1 MGNDQL
7 ELPSLP
13 VCVVIPA
20 YNRAAVL
27 PRCIASVWAQR
38 PALPTEIIVVD
49 DNSSDDS
56 AAVASSL
63 GARVIR
69 HATNRGAWAAR
80 NTGLGATSCE
90 WVAFL
95 DSDDEWL
102 PNHLAHL
109 WELRDGHALAG
120 SSSLHQGDGSHQF
133 HGPVTRRPLVLRA
146 PDVLIGTFNV
156 FTASASMVR
165 RDAALALG
173 GFAEWWGVEDF
184 DLWVRML
191 EHHSAICSPCVT
203 VIYHVHDEQLSL
215 HHARMVDGH
224 RAVAQAHRARTGASS
239 VALEHLE
246 AVVAWDTMRA
256 ALALGRRRAALRG
269 ALSALRGR
277 HRIAGVITE
286 LRWRFVVRRRT
297 SCLTAEGRAS
307 VALLVRDRGERA
319 AAIEHFGERQF
330 RDLSELPI
338 ARAMMQLA
346 LRPAGVTVVSSR
358 GQAMLLGVV
367 GLRTVTAAQALAPL
381 GR

>member
-1 MGNDQL
+1 MTTDQFD
-7 ELPSLP
+7 LPSLP

-27 PRCIASVWAQR
+27 PRCIDSVWAQR
-38 PALPTEIIVVD
+38 PAFPTEVIVVD
-49 DNSSDDS
+49 DNSSDDT
-56 AAVASSL
+56 AAVARSL

-80 NTGLGATSCE
+80 NAGLGATSCE

-120 SSSLHQGDGSHQF
+120 SSSLHQGVGSHQF
-133 HGPVTRRPLVLRA
+133 HGPITRRPLVLRA
-146 PDVLIGTFNV
+146 PDLLIGTFNV

-173 GFAEWWGVEDF
+173 GFGEWWGVEDF

-203 VIYHVHDEQLSL
+203 AIYHVHDEQLSL

-239 VALEHLE
+239 AALERLE
-246 AVVAWDTMRA
+246 AVVAWDNMRA
-256 ALALGRRRAALRG
+256 ALAVGRRREAFRS

-277 HRIAGVITE
+277 HRIAGVVTQV
-286 LRWRFVVRRRT
+286 RWRFAVRRRT
-297 SCLTAEGRAS
+297 ARLTADGRAS
-307 VALLVRDRGERA
+307 VAVLVRDRRQRA
-319 AAIEHFGERQF
+319 VVIEHFGERQF

-338 ARAMMQLA
+338 ARALMQLA

-358 GQAMLLGVV
+358 GQAMLLGMF
-367 GLRTVTAAQALAPL
+367 GLRTVMADQIVAP
-381 GR
+381 